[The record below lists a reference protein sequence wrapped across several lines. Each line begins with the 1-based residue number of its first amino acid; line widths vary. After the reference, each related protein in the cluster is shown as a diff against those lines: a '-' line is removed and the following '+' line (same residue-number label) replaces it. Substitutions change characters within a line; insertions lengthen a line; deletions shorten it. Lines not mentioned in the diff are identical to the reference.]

1 MIPSSSDFLRALRL
15 PIKEFYLKIEFY
27 DSKMN
32 YLNEFTKQ
40 ITENDIGSITVD
52 SSRAVR
58 RSFQFT
64 LLNKHGEFLFGSDKL
79 IWLNKR
85 VRVYTGLKLTN
96 QTIEY
101 IPQGVFVLT
110 ELKDTDNENGSYT
123 TISGQDK
130 MYLQTDKRGSLKY
143 DTELAVGLNIGEA
156 IKVLA
161 RNNGET
167 LFNFDTVTETIPYTL
182 TYQAGDST
190 YKAYEELS
198 LLAKCDLYYDVN
210 GYLRLRKIDLNSFE
224 HEPSV
229 WKVDSTNPNERFY
242 AGNQRSL
249 EDTIANHIVVLG
261 GSGQTATQKSEL
273 IVTETDTKW
282 KNSPYT
288 VESIG
293 RITYWHNNG
302 EPDSLLGGEDNGPV
316 LWRAKYELLKRL
328 SYSERLSLNLAPI
341 YALEANDI
349 IEVNIPNNSVN
360 GKYLIQSLNIPL
372 KPEIMTCDCLKY
384 VKVIDD
390 WDFL

>member
-1 MIPSSSDFLRALRL
+1 MIPSSSDFLKVLRS

-64 LLNKHGEFLFGSDKL
+64 LLNKNGEFLFGSDKL

-85 VRVYTGLKLTN
+85 VRVYTGLKLAN
-96 QTIEY
+96 HSIEY

-156 IKVLA
+156 IKILA

-167 LFNFDTVTETIPYTL
+167 LFNFDTVTETVPYTL

-210 GYLRLRKIDLNSFE
+210 GYLRLRNIDLNSFE

-229 WKVDSTNPNERFY
+229 WTVDSSNPYERFY

-261 GSGQTATQKSEL
+261 GSGQTATQKCEL
-273 IVTETDTKW
+273 IVTETDDKW

-302 EPDSLLGGEDNGPV
+302 EPDSLLGGDDNGPV
-316 LWRAKYELLKRL
+316 LWRAKYELMNRL
-328 SYSERLSLNLAPI
+328 SYSENLSLSLAPL
-341 YALEANDI
+341 YVLDVNDI
-349 IEVNIPNNSVN
+349 IEVNAPRNSVN
-360 GKYLIQSLNIPL
+360 GKYLIKSLNIPL
-372 KPEIMTCDCLKY
+372 KPDIMTCDCLKY

-390 WDFL
+390 WNFM